1 MSVLLCVFVFCVLC
15 LFMLLCV
22 IVLLHIFLCLCYC
35 VVLCVIMKFCVCVIV
50 SDFVFVLVCEG
61 SRWQWLD
68 VRAQLAKK
76 VAQCWLCY
84 SSLLLYYCTFHKK
97 SQEVAFL
104 NIES

>member
-68 VRAQLAKK
+68 VRAQLAKT
-76 VAQCWLCY
+76 VAQCWLSY
-84 SSLLLYYCTFHKK
+84 SSLLLYFCTFHKK
-97 SQEVAFL
+97 VKKWHS
-104 NIES
+104 